1 MPVLE
6 TLGGALFGAVLQVL
20 LDKLDSCHVL
30 DYFRGRKLDEKL
42 LYKLKATLR
51 SIDAVVDDAEQKQ
64 YSYSRV
70 REWLL
75 EVKQAVLDAEDLLDE
90 IDCKALKY
98 KLEDDSQT
106 TTSKVRNL
114 LNVFSLSSIDK
125 EIESRMKQLLDL
137 LELLASQKSDLG
149 LKNACDV
156 GIGSGL
162 GSNVLKILPQTSL
175 VAEDVIYGRDD
186 EKEMILNWLTSD
198 IDSRSQL
205 SIFSVV
211 GMGGLGKTTLAQHV
225 YNDPQI
231 EAKFAIK
238 AWVYVSDDFDVLKVI
253 KAIIGAINKSKGDSG
268 DLEILHKYL
277 KDELTGKKFFL
288 VLDDVWNEDR
298 DQWKALK
305 TPLKYGAQ
313 GSKILVTTRSNN
325 VASTMQSNKVCQL
338 KTLQEDH
345 SWQVFAKNAFQDDSL
360 QLNVELKEIG
370 TKIVEKCKGLPLALE
385 TVGCLLRTKR
395 SSVSE
400 WEGVMISKIWDLRIE
415 DSKIL
420 PALLLSYYHLPSHL
434 KRCFAYCALFPK
446 DHEFDKESLILLW
459 MAENFLQCSQ
469 QNKSPKEVGEQY
481 FYDLLSRSFFQQS
494 NRDNKTCFVM
504 HDFLNDLAKY
514 VSGDICFRWGV
525 DEEENI
531 PKTTRHFSFV
541 ITDFQYFDG
550 FDSLYY
556 AQRLRTFMPI
566 SRTTSFIDKWDCK
579 ILTHEFFSMFKFLRV
594 LSFSGCRDL
603 EGVPDSI
610 GNLIHLGSLDLS
622 HTRIKTLPD
631 STCSLC
637 NLQILKLNCCFFLE
651 ELPITLHKLTNLHRL
666 ELMGTHVTKVPMHL
680 GKLKN
685 LQVLMSPFI
694 VGQSNE
700 LGIQQLGELNLH
712 GDLSIQ
718 NLQNIVNPLDALAAD
733 LKNKTHLVGLDLEWD
748 LNQIIDDS
756 SKEREIL
763 ENLQPSRHLEQL
775 SISNYGGNE
784 FPRWLSD
791 KLLNV
796 VSLNL
801 KDCKYCGHLPP
812 LGLLPCLKDLRI
824 SGLDWVVCIK
834 AAFCGSSDSSF
845 SSLETLEFSD
855 MKEWEEWELMTGAFP
870 RLQRLSI
877 QHCPKL
883 KGHLPKQLCHLKELL
898 VQDCKQLVTFAPKAI
913 EICELDLE
921 DCGKLHIDY
930 HPTTLKRLQIRGYN
944 MEASLLE
951 RIEHIIADTSLE
963 SLRISYCPNM
973 NIPMN
978 HCYDFLVRLEIYGGF
993 DSLMTL
999 PLDFIPKLCELVVS
1013 RCRNLRMI
1021 SQMHP
1026 HKHLKSLS
1034 IHKCPQ
1040 FESFPNE
1047 GLSAP
1052 RLDWFAIE
1060 GLNNLK
1066 SLPER
1071 MSILLPS
1078 LTSLCIRD
1086 CPRVEFSDGCLPS
1099 SLKHLDLLYCPKL
1112 VVSLKGALGANPSLE
1127 RLHILKVDKESFP
1140 DIDLL
1145 PLSLTYLR
1153 ILLSPD
1159 LRKLDYKGLCQL
1171 SSLEKLIL
1179 YDCPSLQCL
1188 PEEGLPKSIS
1198 TFKIQNCP
1206 LLKQRCKESE
1216 GNLEN
1221 SEGSEVRNFWHP
1233 FGAGHCVVGSWGGF
1247 IHSLV
1252 G

>member
-106 TTSKVRNL
+106 TTSK
-114 LNVFSLSSIDK
+114 
-125 EIESRMKQLLDL
+125 
-137 LELLASQKSDLG
+137 
-149 LKNACDV
+149 
-156 GIGSGL
+156 
-162 GSNVLKILPQTSL
+162 
-175 VAEDVIYGRDD
+175 
-186 EKEMILNWLTSD
+186 
-198 IDSRSQL
+198 
-205 SIFSVV
+205 
-211 GMGGLGKTTLAQHV
+211 
-225 YNDPQI
+225 
-231 EAKFAIK
+231 
-238 AWVYVSDDFDVLKVI
+238 
-253 KAIIGAINKSKGDSG
+253 
-268 DLEILHKYL
+268 
-277 KDELTGKKFFL
+277 
-288 VLDDVWNEDR
+288 
-298 DQWKALK
+298 
-305 TPLKYGAQ
+305 
-313 GSKILVTTRSNN
+313 
-325 VASTMQSNKVCQL
+325 
-338 KTLQEDH
+338 
-345 SWQVFAKNAFQDDSL
+345 
-360 QLNVELKEIG
+360 
-370 TKIVEKCKGLPLALE
+370 
-385 TVGCLLRTKR
+385 
-395 SSVSE
+395 
-400 WEGVMISKIWDLRIE
+400 
-415 DSKIL
+415 
-420 PALLLSYYHLPSHL
+420 
-434 KRCFAYCALFPK
+434 
-446 DHEFDKESLILLW
+446 
-459 MAENFLQCSQ
+459 
-469 QNKSPKEVGEQY
+469 
-481 FYDLLSRSFFQQS
+481 
-494 NRDNKTCFVM
+494 
-504 HDFLNDLAKY
+504 
-514 VSGDICFRWGV
+514 
-525 DEEENI
+525 
-531 PKTTRHFSFV
+531 
-541 ITDFQYFDG
+541 
-550 FDSLYY
+550 
-556 AQRLRTFMPI
+556 
-566 SRTTSFIDKWDCK
+566 
-579 ILTHEFFSMFKFLRV
+579 FLRV

-603 EGVPDSI
+603 EGLPDSI

-1247 IHSLV
+1247 IHSLI